1 MLLTVPGKSGGGAG
15 GAGGGAS
22 VNVVQQVPNKV
33 VLRAPSPGAAGKT
46 ASTITGIAQV
56 QSRGST
62 GTTAIIRTPGSATP
76 AYTIRGP
83 VPVTSQPTLA
93 GSATTAIRLTSPSNP
108 GGAGPVQFVP
118 VSMAAG
124 STLRPA
130 VASGAGPAVSFRP
143 AVSSATINQRPPS
156 ASDNTNT
163 TGVGNT
169 VRVTLVQSSVAG
181 GKPVV
186 SQPNYYKPITI
197 TSGGVQ
203 PVVSAT
209 PVSRASP
216 VVSAAVPVS
225 SPAAAPVRIGT
236 IPARAMVP
244 IAAVSQPL
252 AVSVT
257 PASHISLPI
266 QQNIISGKHGAP
278 SLRFPASVSTS
289 GKILQMPIVAGPA
302 AAAATGQPSG
312 VTIQKTTIPV
322 GLLTERRPLF
332 TDLVSTI
339 KQPPEANSIPRTISL
354 PYGTT
359 TGPSTISAISAATPG
374 GAAKGTTP
382 RVMTSQPLATI
393 TSNSGNP
400 GNLVT
405 ITSSISGG
413 AGAGSVAEGVAALGS
428 ATAAGQTAGTAA
440 ALPAGSVYVA
450 RAPPGSTNPPLAI
463 NLTNTGPAKIISQS
477 SRSGPLSLD
486 SNPAGVTTSAQI
498 ITSSA
503 STQGTGKGPTP
514 AANLPIQPAR
524 FMALPVASSQG
535 GSASGTASGQPAT
548 ILTNLTAGQQQQQ
561 LLTTVANVVAAG
573 GGGGEGGDKKG
584 GNLLLTNSQINS
596 APSRP
601 GILRRRDG
609 DRDGAVSPT
618 RGDLEREDDAG
629 SSTSGS
635 TTLSAASSPGG
646 AVAAVAGGGSG
657 PLSHPPGGMHVN
669 DNGEAMDGDGSLNP
683 SPRKKLRKQQ
693 FNTQPWMS
701 DELAK
706 NTVNNVGAAGN
717 GQPGSPS
724 RKRKMPSGSAGS
736 PSGHYRHFGQPHPAQ
751 SGGMGQVA
759 HPPPVFM
766 EKPRFP
772 PLINSYRHT
781 WKSRHN
787 HFLRHSDVKVKED
800 RRPTVNEL
808 ANQRQVLQKIDGW
821 KVYHLST
828 QMESMV
834 ETEVEFA
841 KKLNAL
847 HKRLEKTAHPDLK
860 DLGKVQELIKA
871 NLQRS
876 KVVQDSVKEAKQHL
890 TNEIFEHKDR
900 VKDIVKKY
908 VSKRQVKKRELS

>member
-62 GTTAIIRTPGSATP
+62 ATTAIIRTPGSATP

-244 IAAVSQPL
+244 IAAVSQTQPL

-289 GKILQMPIVAGPA
+289 GKILRMPIVAGPA
-302 AAAATGQPSG
+302 TAAATGQPSG
-312 VTIQKTTIPV
+312 VTIQKTTIPA
-322 GLLTERRPLF
+322 
-332 TDLVSTI
+332 
-339 KQPPEANSIPRTISL
+339 ANSIPRTISL

-359 TGPSTISAISAATPG
+359 TQTISAISAATPG

-413 AGAGSVAEGVAALGS
+413 AGAGSVAEGAAALGS
-428 ATAAGQTAGTAA
+428 ATAGGQTAGTPA

-573 GGGGEGGDKKG
+573 GGGGGEGGDKKG

-646 AVAAVAGGGSG
+646 AVAGAGGGSG
-657 PLSHPPGGMHVN
+657 PLSHPPGAMHVN

-876 KVVQDSVKEAKQHL
+876 KVVQDSVKEAKHHL